1 MNKHSILFI
10 GLDTHKEFNEVAYIE
25 EHRGAQPVHLGR
37 VSSSKMAVQKL
48 VRQFESKYP
57 GATLHFV
64 YEAGPCGYWIYRLIT
79 SLGHCCYVV
88 APSLIPKKS
97 GEKIKTDKRDALKL
111 SKLLKSEDLT
121 PIYVPEPEDEAVRDL
136 SRAREVAM
144 KDLKDA
150 KYQLKALLLRNNINY
165 KGTAN
170 WSQKHLRWLTEL
182 VLPHPAQHIVLQ
194 EFLHTITERISRLE
208 RLDNEL
214 THHVHQWRYYPVVKA
229 IQAMRGV
236 RLLVATGVVAELGD
250 LSRFDHPRKL
260 MSYLGL
266 VPSEHSSGGKRHIGA
281 ITKCGN
287 GRARRLLVEGAHT
300 YRYAANISTDMQK
313 RQEGLPKDIIDIAW
327 KAQIR
332 LCKRYKKM
340 IAKGKHYN
348 LVVTAI
354 AREMIAYIWAIARE
368 VVLTPVNKKL
378 RLARVP
384 A

>member
-25 EHRGAQPVHLGR
+25 DHRGAQPVHFGR
-37 VSSSKMAVQKL
+37 APSSKIAVKKL
-48 VRQFESKYP
+48 VRHFESKYP
-57 GATLHFV
+57 DATLHFV

-88 APSLIPKKS
+88 APSLIPKKP
-97 GEKIKTDKRDALKL
+97 GERVKTDKRDALKL
-111 SKLLKSEDLT
+111 AKLLKTEDLT

-165 KGTAN
+165 AGTAN
-170 WSQKHLRWLTEL
+170 WSLKHLRWLTEL
-182 VLPHPAQHIVLQ
+182 VLSHPAQQLVLQ
-194 EFLHTITERISRLE
+194 EFIQTISERMARLE

-236 RLLVATGVVAELGD
+236 RLLVAAGVIAELGD

-287 GRARRLLVEGAHT
+287 GRARRLLIEGAHT

-313 RQEGLPKDIIDIAW
+313 RQEGLPKQIIDIAW
-327 KAQIR
+327 KAQLR
-332 LCKRYKKM
+332 LCKRYKKL
-340 IAKGKHYN
+340 ISKGKHYN

-354 AREMIAYIWAIARE
+354 AREMIAYIWAIAKE
-368 VVLTPVNKKL
+368 VVLTPVDPKL

>member
-10 GLDTHKEFNEVAYIE
+10 GLDTHKDFHQVAYTE
-25 EHRGAQPVHLGR
+25 DQRGAEVVHYGR
-37 VSSSKMAVQKL
+37 ISSSKVMLKKL
-48 VRQFESKYP
+48 VRHFESKYP
-57 GATLHFV
+57 KATLHFV

-97 GEKIKTDKRDALKL
+97 GDRVKTDRRDAINLA
-111 SKLLKSEDLT
+111 KLLKSEDLT

-136 SRAREVAM
+136 ARAREVAM

-165 KGTAN
+165 AGTAN

-182 VLPHPAQHIVLQ
+182 ILPHPAQHIVLQ
-194 EFLHTITERISRLE
+194 EYLQTINERINRLE

-214 THHVHQWRYYPVVKA
+214 TCHVYQWRYYPVVKA
-229 IQAMRGV
+229 LQAMRGV
-236 RLLVATGVVAELGD
+236 RLLVAVGVVSELGD
-250 LSRFDHPRKL
+250 LTRFDHPRQL

-266 VPSEHSSGGKRHIGA
+266 VPSEHSSGGKRNTGS

-287 GRARRLLVEGAHT
+287 QRARRLLVEGAHS
-300 YRYAANISTDMQK
+300 YRYTANISTDLQK
-313 RQEGLPKDIIDIAW
+313 RQEMLPKSIIDIAW
-327 KAQIR
+327 KAQLR
-332 LCKRYKKM
+332 LCKRYQRMSK
-340 IAKGKHYN
+340 KGKHCN
-348 LVVTAI
+348 LIVTAI
-354 AREMIAYIWAIARE
+354 AREMVAYMWAIAKE
-368 VVLTPVNKKL
+368 VVLTPVNPSL
-378 RLARVP
+378 RLSRVP

>member
-37 VSSSKMAVQKL
+37 IPSSKVAVQKL

-354 AREMIAYIWAIARE
+354 AREMIAYIWAIAKE
-368 VVLTPVNKKL
+368 VVLTPVNTKL